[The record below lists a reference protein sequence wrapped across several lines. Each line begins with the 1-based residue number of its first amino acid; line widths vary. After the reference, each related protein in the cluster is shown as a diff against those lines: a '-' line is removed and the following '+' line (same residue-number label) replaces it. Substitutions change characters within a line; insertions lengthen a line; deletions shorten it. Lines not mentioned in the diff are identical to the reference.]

1 MTSFDWFD
9 GSGRYSVARHWTPR
23 GVPGQADTAVVTGGD
38 VVLSSQDVQAMV
50 IIGTANAGSQPTLDL
65 RNSSLSL
72 LTMPENL
79 PKFPYTV
86 ETPRDYAT
94 VNVWGQS
101 SIGAINVGDI
111 ANTVR
116 APDPYGH
123 GPIGAPNTLT
133 VNLNGHTALGPG
145 ATLST
150 GFDVKY
156 GSTLAVYGTSRS
168 SLNAS
173 NSIIE
178 GGRVVIDAPLGGH
191 GTIYVTNGPLDYTG
205 NTFTGSLELGGYV
218 GSGDTIDI
226 RMGHLQIDNPAA
238 FMGWIDL
245 LADEDIAGQ
254 PHAMGPQSVTLEG
267 IAATSYGFD
276 DSSHTMTLFSG
287 DNVLAAVHFTPD
299 IVAASFTPAR
309 FGNSYAP
316 GIGVT
321 QTADGVFLR
330 GLFANPVDGATVI
343 PLHA

>member
-1 MTSFDWFD
+1 MTSFDWF
-9 GSGRYSVARHWTPR
+9 GGYGRYSAARHWTPR
-23 GVPGQADTAVVTGGD
+23 GVPGQGDTAVVTGGD
-38 VVLSSQDVQAMV
+38 VVLRSQDVEAMV
-50 IIGTANAGSQPTLDL
+50 IIGTANASSQPTLDL
-65 RNSSLSL
+65 HSSSLSL

-111 ANTVR
+111 AGTVR

-123 GPIGAPNTLT
+123 GPIGAPDTLT
-133 VNLNGHTALGPG
+133 VNLNGHTALGAS

-150 GFDVKY
+150 GFDIKY
-156 GSTLAVYGTSRS
+156 GSVLTVYGDSRS
-168 SLNAS
+168 SLIAA
-173 NSIIE
+173 NSTIE
-178 GGRVVIDAPLGGH
+178 GGRVVIDAPLAGQ
-191 GTIYVTNGPLDYTG
+191 GTIYLTNGPTDDTG
-205 NTFTGSLELGGYV
+205 SAFTGSLELGGNV

-226 RMGHLQIDNPAA
+226 RMGHLQIDNAAA
-238 FMGWIDL
+238 FKGRIDL
-245 LADEDIAGQ
+245 LANEDVSGQ
-254 PHAMGPQSVTLEG
+254 PHAMGPQSVTLRG
-267 IAATSYGFD
+267 IAATSYSFD

-287 DNVLAAVHFTPD
+287 DNALAAVHFTPD

-330 GLFANPVDGATVI
+330 GLYANPADNATVI